1 MHRQKHIKY
10 WKKINKIFFYPI
22 IIFID
27 SETIKKTKLPN
38 NIKNSP
44 IYCFGVSPIFQI
56 YIVLSK
62 DTRIKFNIVNSE
74 SFQDSIINLC
84 SFSSLP
90 LKMIVNEKIA
100 KLGIRM

>member
-10 WKKINKIFFYPI
+10 WKKINKIFFLSI

-56 YIVLSK
+56 YIVLVKIPELNLILLTPS
-62 DTRIKFNIVNSE
+62 RS
-74 SFQDSIINLC
+74 QDSIINC